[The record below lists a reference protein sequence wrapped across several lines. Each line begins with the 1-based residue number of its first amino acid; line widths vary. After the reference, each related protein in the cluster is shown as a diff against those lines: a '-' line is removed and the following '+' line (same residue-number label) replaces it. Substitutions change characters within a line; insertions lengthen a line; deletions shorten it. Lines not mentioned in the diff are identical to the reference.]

1 MNVRKLMWWAVVV
14 FVAWFIFTQPA
25 AAAGAFHTIMGALS
39 SAASSAATF
48 VSSVAG

>member
-1 MNVRKLMWWAVVV
+1 MNVKKIMWYAVLV
-14 FVAWFIFTQPA
+14 FIAWFIFTQPT
-25 AAAGAFHTIMGALS
+25 AAAGAFHQITSALE